1 MYQRILVPVDN
12 SRHSD
17 EAVRAGATL
26 AERLG
31 STIIAFHAYAAGL
44 HETRFRQMEPGLPE
58 RYQAPEELHR
68 QRSVHGTLISD
79 GLRIISESYLD
90 HVQEICQEQEVL
102 FERRVAEGR
111 NYVEILREIGRD
123 GYDLVALG
131 ALGLG
136 ARRRSLIGS
145 VSERVLRRSPIDVL
159 LARKTPPDSQGILAA
174 VDGSPNSFKAV
185 DTALQLGRVL
195 GQPVEVVSVF
205 DPQFHVVAFRSI
217 ANVLSEEG
225 AKLFRFQE
233 QQKLHEQIIDKGLE
247 KLYRGHLETAAKM
260 AEGAGQ
266 PVKTTLLQGKA
277 FQRVLDHVDRE
288 KPRLLVVGRFGL
300 HRTEYADI
308 GSTSENLA
316 RLARCSVLVVAGEL
330 TPKDEPP
337 VQVEAQLG
345 IPWTPEAEARF
356 EHVPPFARGM
366 ARQAIEGYARQ
377 HGHAEVTEAVMAEAR
392 AKMGM

>member
-1 MYQRILVPVDN
+1 
-12 SRHSD
+12 
-17 EAVRAGATL
+17 
-26 AERLG
+26 
-31 STIIAFHAYAAGL
+31 
-44 HETRFRQMEPGLPE
+44 
-58 RYQAPEELHR
+58 
-68 QRSVHGTLISD
+68 LISD

-90 HVQEICQEQEVL
+90 HAQEICQEREVL

-123 GYDLVALG
+123 GYGLVALG

-159 LARKTPPDSQGILAA
+159 LARKTPPDSVGILAA

-185 DTALQLGRVL
+185 DTALQLGRAL

-233 QQKLHEQIIDKGLE
+233 QQKLHEEIIDKGLE
-247 KLYRGHLETAAKM
+247 KLYKGHLDTAAQM
-260 AEGAGQ
+260 AERAGQ
-266 PVKTTLLQGKA
+266 PLKTTLLQGKA
-277 FQRVLDHVDRE
+277 FQQVLDHVDHE
-288 KPRLLVVGRFGL
+288 KPLLLVAGRFGL
-300 HRTEYADI
+300 HRTEYADM

-316 RLARCSVLVVAGEL
+316 RLARCSVLVVDGEL
-330 TPKDEPP
+330 VPEQRQIPQPQPEP
-337 VQVEAQLG
+337 E
-345 IPWTPEAEARF
+345 IRWTEEAEARL
-356 EHVPPFARGM
+356 ENVPPFARGM

-377 HGHAEVTEAVMAEAR
+377 HGYAEVTEAVMAEAR